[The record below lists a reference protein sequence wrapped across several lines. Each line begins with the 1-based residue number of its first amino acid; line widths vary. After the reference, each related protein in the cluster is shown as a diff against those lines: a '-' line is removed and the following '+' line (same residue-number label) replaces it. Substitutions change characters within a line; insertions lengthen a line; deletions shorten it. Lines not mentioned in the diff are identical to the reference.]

1 MTCIIYGKNI
11 LSLCYQLL
19 NQHKNNTISNIQN
32 STYFLK
38 HSALVYSFPSSF
50 PLFSFLFTSHLPAI
64 LFLSSR
70 EHIQLHAQ
78 IFWHMQTSQGSLIY
92 KLKWRACTSS
102 MESWNF
108 WLEVSE
114 KTNDSGASFQCAD
127 YLFKKSGGQV
137 GQKPTINIAT

>member
-1 MTCIIYGKNI
+1 MTFIIYGKNI

-50 PLFSFLFTSHLPAI
+50 PLFSFLFSPT
-64 LFLSSR
+64 FLQFFSWVVES
-70 EHIQLHAQ
+70 
-78 IFWHMQTSQGSLIY
+78 IFSCKPKYSDVCRQGSLIY

-102 MESWNF
+102 MKSWNF

-114 KTNDSGASFQCAD
+114 KTNDSGPSFRCAD